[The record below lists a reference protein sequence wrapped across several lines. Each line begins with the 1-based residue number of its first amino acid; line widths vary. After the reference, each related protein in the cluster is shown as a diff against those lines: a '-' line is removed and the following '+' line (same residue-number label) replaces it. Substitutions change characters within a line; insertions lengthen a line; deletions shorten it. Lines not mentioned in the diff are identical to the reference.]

1 MPIFEASQKWA
12 LTSTGYG
19 KFQPAG
25 SAESLTFGIETS
37 SGCTATVQIVHR
49 MGSTSGKDGVL
60 STVQCTLAAL
70 ATDQFLGPLEF
81 VAPRVVDKTAGG
93 TTNTVTVYLRGV

>member
-1 MPIFEASQKWA
+1 MPIFETSHRWV

-19 KFQPAG
+19 KFQSPG

-49 MGSTSGKDGVL
+49 VGSTSGKDGVL
-60 STVQCTLAAL
+60 STVQCAVDVLN
-70 ATDQFLGPLEF
+70 TDQFLGPLEY

-93 TTNTVTVYLRGV
+93 ATNTVTVYLKGV